1 MGAAIGTIRSQIKGD
16 EKEKTVA
23 LERLKMLVKMA
34 KEHLMIVE
42 QNVLSGRQGDQ
53 QIRAGTVVELERYYS
68 VDAKENSEI
77 GPEAGK
83 MIESFVSGEIM
94 DGVKTILIRGAN
106 ILFGSKSAGESEY
119 SQMLILWEYDTLV
132 RIDVYHWKYQFTSSE
147 VMNCVES
154 IYAAFAMKRVVD
166 VAKVRSAVLV
176 YSISRAADSYE
187 EDIDV
192 KEIITKALELH
203 KEAKKIKAQYAPPAA
218 VTDFEASR

>member
-34 KEHLMIVE
+34 KEHLKLVE
-42 QNVLSGRQGDQ
+42 QDVLTGRQGDQ

-77 GPEAGK
+77 GEEARK
-83 MIESFVSGEIM
+83 MIESSVSGEVM
-94 DGVKTILIRGAN
+94 EGVKT

-132 RIDVYHWKYQFTSSE
+132 RIDIYHWKYQ
-147 VMNCVES
+147 
-154 IYAAFAMKRVVD
+154 
-166 VAKVRSAVLV
+166 
-176 YSISRAADSYE
+176 
-187 EDIDV
+187 
-192 KEIITKALELH
+192 
-203 KEAKKIKAQYAPPAA
+203 
-218 VTDFEASR
+218 